1 MAQIALRVDLVTYAL
16 LEHLGFG
23 EAAVGLAL
31 PDLHAIAGDA
41 KRAAGGRLQRH
52 TTQVIGKRTQQLL
65 GQPRGAQ
72 QPLALGAIGDD
83 DLGFA
88 QRHNL
93 RGSWHNGLGGS
104 GGYNTGLYCPASRFM
119 MRRLLSCLFLCL
131 LPLLADAVETP
142 RPKIG
147 LVLSGGA
154 ARGLAHIGVLKALE
168 EQGIQIDAIAGT
180 SMGAVIG
187 GLYASG
193 YKIDELEKLA
203 LNIDWQQ
210 ALSDAPPREDVP
222 FRRKQDDRDFLVK
235 QKLSFR
241 DDGSLGL
248 PLGVIQGQNLALLL
262 ESMFAHSSN
271 TRNFDKLPIPFRAV
285 ATDITTGE
293 KVVFNKGHLPQ
304 VIRASMSIPAV
315 FAPVEIDG
323 RLLVDGGMT
332 DNIPLDVA
340 REMGVDIAI
349 VVDIGTP
356 LRSRKQLA
364 TVVDVLNQSITLMTR
379 RNSEEQLKALH
390 PKDVLIQPPLAAY
403 GVTDFGRAKDMI
415 DAGYR
420 ATRALDVRLAH
431 LRPAEPVDPQLI
443 AARTPGERTPV
454 ITAIK
459 VENDSKVSD
468 DVIRYY
474 IRQNLG
480 EPLNLGRLQTDM
492 GTLYGLDYFEQ
503 VQYRVVKKG
512 QDNTLVISAR
522 GKRSG
527 TDYLRLGLNLSDDM
541 RGDSA
546 FNLGASYRMNGINRL
561 GAEWL
566 TRVQIGD
573 RQELYSEFY
582 QPLDVG
588 SRYFVAP
595 YISAQAQNV
604 ELTLDNDPISEY
616 RLERY
621 GFGLNVGRQIGN
633 SGEIRFGVGE
643 AWGKADVRIG
653 DRDLPSVSFSE
664 GFYELKYSF
673 DSLDNVYFPHTGEDI
688 GLAFREFEPGL
699 GSDQR
704 YRQWEFKLDKAMS
717 RGPDTLILGGRYGRT
732 LDKSDVVVSSFLL
745 GGARQLSGF
754 REDAISGQNIALMRA
769 VYYRRLTPRSY
780 LPLDFPLYLGAS
792 VERGRAWNNDNQFD
806 SGYINAASVFLGF
819 DTPLGPLN
827 FSYGFNDDNQQAVY
841 LNLGQTF

>member
-1 MAQIALRVDLVTYAL
+1 
-16 LEHLGFG
+16 
-23 EAAVGLAL
+23 
-31 PDLHAIAGDA
+31 
-41 KRAAGGRLQRH
+41 
-52 TTQVIGKRTQQLL
+52 
-65 GQPRGAQ
+65 
-72 QPLALGAIGDD
+72 
-83 DLGFA
+83 
-88 QRHNL
+88 
-93 RGSWHNGLGGS
+93 
-104 GGYNTGLYCPASRFM
+104 
-119 MRRLLSCLFLCL
+119 MRRLLFCLLLGF
-131 LPLLADAVETP
+131 LPLLVHASEAP
-142 RPKIG
+142 RPKVG

-168 EQGIQIDAIAGT
+168 EQGIKIDAIAGT
-180 SMGAVIG
+180 SMGAVVG

-203 LNIDWQQ
+203 LNIDWQA

-248 PLGVIQGQNLALLL
+248 PLGVIQGQNLSLLL
-262 ESMFAHSSN
+262 ESLLAHTSD
-271 TRNFDKLPIPFRAV
+271 TRDFDKLPIPFRAV
-285 ATDITTGE
+285 ATDISNGE
-293 KVVFNKGHLPQ
+293 KVVFRKGHLPQ

-315 FAPVEIDG
+315 FAPVELDG

-340 REMGVDIAI
+340 REMGVDVAI

-356 LRSRKQLA
+356 LRNRKQLT

-379 RNSEEQLKALH
+379 SNSEEQLAAL
-390 PKDVLIQPPLAAY
+390 KSSDVLIQPALAAF
-403 GVTDFGRAKDMI
+403 GVTDFGKAQDMI

-420 ATRALDVRLAH
+420 ATRILDARLAV
-431 LRPAEPVDPQLI
+431 LKPKESQDAELN
-443 AARTPGERTPV
+443 AARSPGQRTPI
-454 ITAIK
+454 ITGIR
-459 VENDSKVSD
+459 VENDSKVDD

-474 IRQNLG
+474 IRQHIG
-480 EPLNLGRLQTDM
+480 EPLDLARLHSDM

-503 VQYRVVKKG
+503 VQYRVVHKG
-512 QDNTLVISAR
+512 QDHTLVISAR

-527 TDYLRLGLNLSDDM
+527 TDYLRVGLNLSDDM

-546 FNLGASYRMNGINRL
+546 FNLGASYRINGINRL

-566 TRVQIGD
+566 TRAQIGD
-573 RQELYSEFY
+573 KQELYTEFY

-595 YISAQAQNV
+595 YAAFEAQNV
-604 ELTLDNDPISEY
+604 DAVLDNDPIAQY
-616 RLERY
+616 RVERY
-621 GFGLNVGRQIGN
+621 GFGLNFGRQIGN
-633 SGEIRFGVGE
+633 NGEVRFGVGE

-653 DRDLPSVSFSE
+653 DQDLPSENFNE
-664 GFYELKYSF
+664 GFYTLKYSY
-673 DSLDNVYFPHTGEDI
+673 DSLDNVYFPHEGKDVSLT
-688 GLAFREFEPGL
+688 LMQFEPGL
-699 GSDQR
+699 GSDTR

-732 LDKSDVVVSSFLL
+732 LDDANVVTSSFLL

-754 REDAISGQNIALMRA
+754 REDAISGQNVSLMRA

-780 LPLDFPLYLGAS
+780 LPLDFPLYAGAS
-792 VERGRAWNNDNQFD
+792 LERGRAWNNDNEFD
-806 SGYINAASVFLGF
+806 SGYINAASVFIGF

-827 FSYGFNDDNQQAVY
+827 FSYGLNDANEQAVY

>member
-1 MAQIALRVDLVTYAL
+1 
-16 LEHLGFG
+16 
-23 EAAVGLAL
+23 
-31 PDLHAIAGDA
+31 
-41 KRAAGGRLQRH
+41 
-52 TTQVIGKRTQQLL
+52 
-65 GQPRGAQ
+65 
-72 QPLALGAIGDD
+72 
-83 DLGFA
+83 
-88 QRHNL
+88 
-93 RGSWHNGLGGS
+93 
-104 GGYNTGLYCPASRFM
+104 
-119 MRRLLSCLFLCL
+119 MRRLLSCLILCL
-131 LPLLADAVETP
+131 LPVFLHAAEAP

-168 EQGIQIDAIAGT
+168 EQGVKIDAIAGT

-203 LNIDWQQ
+203 LGIDWQQ
-210 ALSDAPPREDVP
+210 ALSDAPPRADVP

-262 ESMFAHSSN
+262 ESMLAHASD
-271 TRNFDKLPIPFRAV
+271 TRDFDKLPIPFRAV
-285 ATDITTGE
+285 ATDIASGE
-293 KVVFNKGHLPQ
+293 KVVFRKGHLPR

-315 FAPVEIDG
+315 FAPVELDG

-340 REMGVDIAI
+340 RDMGVDIAI

-356 LRSRKQLA
+356 LRSRQQLA

-379 RNSEEQLKALH
+379 RNSEEQLATLH
-390 PKDVLIQPPLAAY
+390 KNDVLIQPPLANF
-403 GVTDFGRAKDMI
+403 GVTDFGRAQEMI

-420 ATRALDVRLAH
+420 ATRILDARLAS
-431 LRPAEPVDPQLI
+431 LRPAEPMNAELS
-443 AARTPGERTPV
+443 AARAGQRTPI
-454 ITAIK
+454 ITAIR

-474 IRQNLG
+474 IRQPIG

-503 VQYRVVKKG
+503 VQYRVVHKG
-512 QDNTLVISAR
+512 NEHTLVINAR

-546 FNLGASYRMNGINRL
+546 FNLGASYRVNGINSL

-573 RQELYSEFY
+573 QQELYSEFY

-588 SRYFVAP
+588 SRYFIAP
-595 YISAQAQNV
+595 YIGIESQNIEAV
-604 ELTLDNDPISEY
+604 LDNDPIAEY
-616 RLERY
+616 RLQRY
-621 GFGLNVGRQIGN
+621 GLGLNIGRQIGN

-643 AWGKADVRIG
+643 AWGKADVRVG
-653 DRDLPSVSFSE
+653 DQDLPSESFNE
-664 GFYELKYSF
+664 GYYELRYSF
-673 DSLDNVYFPHTGEDI
+673 DSLDNVYFPHAGEDI
-688 GLAFREFEPGL
+688 GLSLRQFEPSL
-699 GSDQR
+699 GSDKR
-704 YRQWEFKLDKAMS
+704 YRQWEFKLDKALS
-717 RGPDTLILGGRYGRT
+717 SGPNTFILGGRYGRT
-732 LDKSDVVVSSFLL
+732 LDEAEVVTSSFVL

-754 REDAISGQNIALMRA
+754 REDALSGQNISLMRG
-769 VYYRRLTPRSY
+769 VYYRRLTPRAY
-780 LPLDFPLYLGAS
+780 LPLDFPLYLGGS
-792 VERGRAWNNDNQFD
+792 LERGRAWNNDNEFD
-806 SGYINAASVFLGF
+806 SGYINAASIFLGF

-827 FSYGFNDDNQQAVY
+827 FSYGINDDNQKAVY

>member
-1 MAQIALRVDLVTYAL
+1 M
-16 LEHLGFG
+16 
-23 EAAVGLAL
+23 
-31 PDLHAIAGDA
+31 
-41 KRAAGGRLQRH
+41 RH
-52 TTQVIGKRTQQLL
+52 
-65 GQPRGAQ
+65 
-72 QPLALGAIGDD
+72 
-83 DLGFA
+83 
-88 QRHNL
+88 
-93 RGSWHNGLGGS
+93 
-104 GGYNTGLYCPASRFM
+104 
-119 MRRLLSCLFLCL
+119 LLSCLLLCL
-131 LPLLADAVETP
+131 LPLIVQATETP
-142 RPKIG
+142 RPKVG

-180 SMGAVIG
+180 SMGAVVG

-262 ESMFAHSSN
+262 ESLLAHTSD
-271 TRNFDKLPIPFRAV
+271 TRDFDKLPIPFRAV
-285 ATDITTGE
+285 ATDIASGE
-293 KVVFNKGHLPQ
+293 KVVFRKGHLPQ

-315 FAPVEIDG
+315 FAPVEMDG

-356 LRSRKQLA
+356 LRNRKQLV

-379 RNSEEQLKALH
+379 RNSEEQLAALH
-390 PKDVLIQPPLAAY
+390 QDDILIQPSLASF
-403 GVTDFGRAKDMI
+403 GVTDFGRAQEMI

-420 ATRALDVRLAH
+420 ATRILDARLTK
-431 LRPAEPVDPQLI
+431 LKPAQPLDEELN
-443 AARTPGERTPV
+443 AARAPSQRTPI

-459 VENDSKVSD
+459 VENDSKVGD

-474 IRQNLG
+474 IRQHIG
-480 EPLNLGRLQTDM
+480 EPLDLGRLQTDM

-503 VQYRVVKKG
+503 VQYRVAHKG
-512 QDNTLVISAR
+512 EDHTLIISAR

-527 TDYLRLGLNLSDDM
+527 TDYLRVGLNLSDDM

-546 FNLGASYRMNGINRL
+546 FNLGASYRVNGINRL

-588 SRYFVAP
+588 SRYFIAP
-595 YISAQAQNV
+595 YAAFDAQNV
-604 ELTLDNDPISEY
+604 EAILENDPIAQY
-616 RLERY
+616 RVERY

-633 SGEIRFGVGE
+633 SGEVRFGVGE

-653 DRDLPSVSFSE
+653 DQDLPSESFNE

-673 DSLDNVYFPHTGEDI
+673 DSLDNVYFPHEGEDI
-688 GLAFREFEPGL
+688 GLAFRQYEPGL
-699 GSDQR
+699 GSDKR
-704 YRQWEFKLDKAMS
+704 YRQWEFKLDKALS
-717 RGPDTLILGGRYGRT
+717 SGPDTFILGGRYGRT
-732 LDKSDVVVSSFLL
+732 LNDANVVTSSFLL

-754 REDAISGQNIALMRA
+754 REDAISGQNISLMRG

-780 LPLDFPLYLGAS
+780 LPLDFPLYVGGSL
-792 VERGRAWNNDNQFD
+792 ERGRAWNNDNEFD
-806 SGYINAASVFLGF
+806 SGYINAASVFIGF

-827 FSYGFNDDNQQAVY
+827 FSYGFNDADEQAVY

>member
-1 MAQIALRVDLVTYAL
+1 
-16 LEHLGFG
+16 
-23 EAAVGLAL
+23 
-31 PDLHAIAGDA
+31 
-41 KRAAGGRLQRH
+41 
-52 TTQVIGKRTQQLL
+52 
-65 GQPRGAQ
+65 
-72 QPLALGAIGDD
+72 
-83 DLGFA
+83 
-88 QRHNL
+88 
-93 RGSWHNGLGGS
+93 
-104 GGYNTGLYCPASRFM
+104 
-119 MRRLLSCLFLCL
+119 MRRLLFCL
-131 LPLLADAVETP
+131 LLGFLPLFAHAGVDASDAT
-142 RPKIG
+142 RPKVG

-168 EQGIQIDAIAGT
+168 EQGIKIDAIAGT
-180 SMGAVIG
+180 SMGAVVG

-203 LNIDWQQ
+203 LNIDWQA

-248 PLGVIQGQNLALLL
+248 PLGVIQGQNLSLLL
-262 ESMFAHSSN
+262 ESLLAHTSD
-271 TRNFDKLPIPFRAV
+271 TRDFDKLPIPFRAV
-285 ATDITTGE
+285 ATDISNGE
-293 KVVFNKGHLPQ
+293 KVVFRKGHLPQ

-315 FAPVEIDG
+315 FAPVELDG

-340 REMGVDIAI
+340 REMGVDVAI

-356 LRSRKQLA
+356 LRNRKQLT

-379 RNSEEQLKALH
+379 SNSEEQLAAL
-390 PKDVLIQPPLAAY
+390 KSSDVLIQPALAAF
-403 GVTDFGRAKDMI
+403 GVTDFGKAQEMI

-420 ATRALDVRLAH
+420 ATRILDTRLAV
-431 LRPAEPVDPQLI
+431 LKPKESQDAELN
-443 AARTPGERTPV
+443 AARSPGQRTPI
-454 ITAIK
+454 ITGIR
-459 VENDSKVSD
+459 VENDSKVDD

-474 IRQNLG
+474 IRQHIG
-480 EPLNLGRLQTDM
+480 EPLDLARLHSDM

-503 VQYRVVKKG
+503 VQYRVVHKG
-512 QDNTLVISAR
+512 QDHTLVISAR

-527 TDYLRLGLNLSDDM
+527 TDYLRVGLNLSDDM

-546 FNLGASYRMNGINRL
+546 FNLGASYRINGINRL

-566 TRVQIGD
+566 TRAQIGD
-573 RQELYSEFY
+573 KQELYTEFY

-595 YISAQAQNV
+595 YASFEAQNV
-604 ELTLDNDPISEY
+604 EAVLDNDPIAQY
-616 RLERY
+616 RVERY
-621 GFGLNVGRQIGN
+621 GFGLNFGRQIGN
-633 SGEIRFGVGE
+633 NGEVRFGVGE

-653 DRDLPSVSFSE
+653 DQDLPSENFNE
-664 GFYELKYSF
+664 GFYALKYSY
-673 DSLDNVYFPHTGEDI
+673 DSLDNVYFPHEGKDVSLT
-688 GLAFREFEPGL
+688 LMQFEPGL
-699 GSDQR
+699 GSDTR

-732 LDKSDVVVSSFLL
+732 LDDANVVTSSFLL

-754 REDAISGQNIALMRA
+754 REDAISGQNVSLMRA

-780 LPLDFPLYLGAS
+780 LPLDFPLYAGAS
-792 VERGRAWNNDNQFD
+792 LERGRAWNNDNEFD
-806 SGYINAASVFLGF
+806 SGYINAASVFIGF

-827 FSYGFNDDNQQAVY
+827 FSYGLNDANEQAGY

>member
-1 MAQIALRVDLVTYAL
+1 M
-16 LEHLGFG
+16 F
-23 EAAVGLAL
+23 
-31 PDLHAIAGDA
+31 LHAAEA
-41 KRAAGGRLQRH
+41 
-52 TTQVIGKRTQQLL
+52 
-65 GQPRGAQ
+65 
-72 QPLALGAIGDD
+72 
-83 DLGFA
+83 
-88 QRHNL
+88 
-93 RGSWHNGLGGS
+93 
-104 GGYNTGLYCPASRFM
+104 
-119 MRRLLSCLFLCL
+119 
-131 LPLLADAVETP
+131 P

-168 EQGIQIDAIAGT
+168 EQGVKIDAIAGT

-203 LNIDWQQ
+203 LGIDWQQ

-248 PLGVIQGQNLALLL
+248 PLGVIQGQNLTLLL
-262 ESMFAHSSN
+262 ESMLAHASD
-271 TRNFDKLPIPFRAV
+271 TRDFDKLPIPFRAV
-285 ATDITTGE
+285 ATDIASGE
-293 KVVFNKGHLPQ
+293 KVVFRKGHLPR

-315 FAPVEIDG
+315 FAPVEMDG

-340 REMGVDIAI
+340 RDMGVDIAI

-379 RNSEEQLKALH
+379 RNSEEQLASLH
-390 PKDVLIQPPLAAY
+390 KNDVLIQPPLASF
-403 GVTDFGRAKDMI
+403 GVTDFGRAQEMI

-420 ATRALDVRLAH
+420 ATRLLDARLAQ
-431 LRPAEPVDPQLI
+431 LRPAEPLDAELS
-443 AARTPGERTPV
+443 AARAPGQRTPV
-454 ITAIK
+454 ITAIR

-474 IRQNLG
+474 IRQHIG
-480 EPLNLGRLQTDM
+480 EPLDLGRLQTDM

-503 VQYRVVKKG
+503 VQYRVVHKG
-512 QDNTLVISAR
+512 DEHTLVINAR

-546 FNLGASYRMNGINRL
+546 FNLGASYRVNGINSL

-573 RQELYSEFY
+573 QQELYSEFY

-588 SRYFVAP
+588 SRYFIAP
-595 YISAQAQNV
+595 YIGLESQNIEAV
-604 ELTLDNDPISEY
+604 LDNDPIAEY

-621 GFGLNVGRQIGN
+621 GFGLNIGRQIGN

-643 AWGKADVRIG
+643 AWGKADVRVG
-653 DRDLPSVSFSE
+653 DQNLPRENFNE
-664 GFYELKYSF
+664 GYYELRYSF
-673 DSLDNVYFPHTGEDI
+673 DSLDNVYFPHEGEDI
-688 GLAFREFEPGL
+688 GLSLRQFEPSL
-699 GSDQR
+699 GSDKR
-704 YRQWEFKLDKAMS
+704 YRQWEFKLDKALS
-717 RGPDTLILGGRYGRT
+717 SGPDTFILGGRYGRT
-732 LDKSDVVVSSFLL
+732 LDDAEVVTSSFVL

-754 REDAISGQNIALMRA
+754 RQDALSGQNISLMRA

-780 LPLDFPLYLGAS
+780 LPLDFPLYIGGSL
-792 VERGRAWNNDNQFD
+792 ERGRAWNNDNEFD
-806 SGYINAASVFLGF
+806 SGYINAASIFLGF

-827 FSYGFNDDNQQAVY
+827 FSYGFNDDNQKAVY

>member
-1 MAQIALRVDLVTYAL
+1 
-16 LEHLGFG
+16 
-23 EAAVGLAL
+23 
-31 PDLHAIAGDA
+31 
-41 KRAAGGRLQRH
+41 
-52 TTQVIGKRTQQLL
+52 
-65 GQPRGAQ
+65 
-72 QPLALGAIGDD
+72 
-83 DLGFA
+83 
-88 QRHNL
+88 
-93 RGSWHNGLGGS
+93 
-104 GGYNTGLYCPASRFM
+104 
-119 MRRLLSCLFLCL
+119 MRRLLFCL
-131 LPLLADAVETP
+131 LLGFLPFFVDASEAP

-168 EQGIQIDAIAGT
+168 EQGIKIDAIAGT
-180 SMGAVIG
+180 SMGAVVG

-193 YKIDELEKLA
+193 YKVDELEKLA
-203 LNIDWQQ
+203 LSIDWQA

-262 ESMFAHSSN
+262 ESLLAHTSD
-271 TRNFDKLPIPFRAV
+271 TRDFDKLPIPFRAV
-285 ATDITTGE
+285 ATDIANGE
-293 KVVFNKGHLPQ
+293 KVVFRKGHLPQ

-315 FAPVEIDG
+315 FAPVELDG

-340 REMGVDIAI
+340 RQMGVDVAI

-356 LRSRKQLA
+356 LRNRKQLA

-379 RNSEEQLKALH
+379 SNSEEQLAAL
-390 PKDVLIQPPLAAY
+390 KSTDVLIQPALAAY
-403 GVTDFGRAKDMI
+403 GVTDFGKTQEMI

-420 ATRALDVRLAH
+420 ATRILDARLVV
-431 LRPAEPVDPQLI
+431 LKPTQSQDAELN
-443 AARTPGERTPV
+443 AARSPGQRTPI
-454 ITAIK
+454 ITAIR
-459 VENDSKVSD
+459 VENDSKVDD

-474 IRQNLG
+474 IRQHIG
-480 EPLNLGRLQTDM
+480 EPLDLGRLHSDM

-503 VQYRVVKKG
+503 VQYRVVHKG
-512 QDNTLVISAR
+512 ADHTLVISAR

-527 TDYLRLGLNLSDDM
+527 TDYLRVGLNLSDDM

-546 FNLGASYRMNGINRL
+546 FNLGASYRVNGINRL

-566 TRVQIGD
+566 TRAQIGD
-573 RQELYSEFY
+573 KQELYSEFY

-595 YISAQAQNV
+595 YASFEAQNV
-604 ELTLDNDPISEY
+604 DSVLDNDPIAQY
-616 RLERY
+616 RVERY
-621 GFGLNVGRQIGN
+621 GFGLNLGRQIGN
-633 SGEIRFGVGE
+633 NGEVRFGVGE

-653 DRDLPSVSFSE
+653 DQNLPSENFNE
-664 GFYELKYSF
+664 GFYALKYSY
-673 DSLDNVYFPHTGEDI
+673 DSLDNVYFPHEGKDI
-688 GLAFREFEPGL
+688 SLTLVQYEPGL
-699 GSDQR
+699 GSDTR
-704 YRQWEFKLDKAMS
+704 YRQWDFKIDKAMS
-717 RGPDTLILGGRYGRT
+717 HGPDTLILGGRYGRT
-732 LDKSDVVVSSFLL
+732 LNDANVVTSSFLL

-754 REDAISGQNIALMRA
+754 REDAISGQNISLMRA
-769 VYYRRLTPRSY
+769 VFYRRLTPRAY
-780 LPLDFPLYLGAS
+780 LPLDFPLYAGAS
-792 VERGRAWNNDNQFD
+792 LERGRAWNNDNEFD
-806 SGYINAASVFLGF
+806 SGYINAASVFIGF

-827 FSYGFNDDNQQAVY
+827 FSYGLNDADEQAVY

>member
-1 MAQIALRVDLVTYAL
+1 
-16 LEHLGFG
+16 
-23 EAAVGLAL
+23 
-31 PDLHAIAGDA
+31 
-41 KRAAGGRLQRH
+41 
-52 TTQVIGKRTQQLL
+52 
-65 GQPRGAQ
+65 
-72 QPLALGAIGDD
+72 
-83 DLGFA
+83 
-88 QRHNL
+88 
-93 RGSWHNGLGGS
+93 
-104 GGYNTGLYCPASRFM
+104 
-119 MRRLLSCLFLCL
+119 MRRLLFCLLLGF
-131 LPLLADAVETP
+131 LPLLVLASEAP
-142 RPKIG
+142 RPKVG

-168 EQGIQIDAIAGT
+168 EQGIRIDAIAGT
-180 SMGAVIG
+180 SMGAVVG

-193 YKIDELEKLA
+193 YKVDELEKLA
-203 LNIDWQQ
+203 LSIDWQA

-262 ESMFAHSSN
+262 ESLLAHTSD
-271 TRNFDKLPIPFRAV
+271 TRDFDKLPIPFRAV
-285 ATDITTGE
+285 TTDIANGE
-293 KVVFNKGHLPQ
+293 KVVFRKGHLPQ

-315 FAPVEIDG
+315 FAPVELDG

-356 LRSRKQLA
+356 LRNRKQLT

-379 RNSEEQLKALH
+379 RNSEEQLATLH
-390 PKDVLIQPPLAAY
+390 ANDVLIQPALAAF
-403 GVTDFGRAKDMI
+403 GVTDFGKAQEMI

-420 ATRALDVRLAH
+420 ATRILDARLAQ
-431 LRPAEPVDPQLI
+431 LKPTETQDAELN
-443 AARTPGERTPV
+443 AARQPGQRTPI
-454 ITAIK
+454 ITAIR
-459 VENDSKVSD
+459 VENDSKVDD

-474 IRQNLG
+474 IRQPIG
-480 EPLNLGRLQTDM
+480 APLDLGRLHSDM
-492 GTLYGLDYFEQ
+492 GTLYGLDYFDQ
-503 VQYRVVKKG
+503 VRYRVVHKG
-512 QDNTLVISAR
+512 QDHTLVISAS

-527 TDYLRLGLNLSDDM
+527 TDYLRVGLNLSDDM

-546 FNLGASYRMNGINRL
+546 FNLGASYRVNGINRL

-566 TRVQIGD
+566 TRAQIGD
-573 RQELYSEFY
+573 KQELYSEFY

-595 YISAQAQNV
+595 YGSFEAQNV
-604 ELTLDNDPISEY
+604 DSVLDNDPIAQY
-616 RLERY
+616 RVERY
-621 GFGLNVGRQIGN
+621 GFGLNLGRQIGN
-633 SGEIRFGVGE
+633 NGEVRLGVGQ

-653 DRDLPSVSFSE
+653 DQDLPSESFNE
-664 GFYELKYSF
+664 GFYTVKYSY
-673 DSLDNVYFPHTGEDI
+673 DSLDNVYFPHAGKDVSLT
-688 GLAFREFEPGL
+688 FTQFEPGL
-699 GSDQR
+699 SSDTR
-704 YRQWEFKLDKAMS
+704 YRQWELNFDKAMS
-717 RGPDTLILGGRYGRT
+717 HGPDTLILGGRYGRT
-732 LDKSDVVVSSFLL
+732 LDDANVVTSSFLL

-754 REDAISGQNIALMRA
+754 REDALSGQNVSLMRA

-780 LPLDFPLYLGAS
+780 LPLDFPLYAGTSL
-792 VERGRAWNNDNQFD
+792 ERGRAWNNDNEFD
-806 SGYINAASVFLGF
+806 SGYINAASVFIGF

-827 FSYGFNDDNQQAVY
+827 FTYGLNDADEQAVY

>member
-1 MAQIALRVDLVTYAL
+1 
-16 LEHLGFG
+16 
-23 EAAVGLAL
+23 
-31 PDLHAIAGDA
+31 
-41 KRAAGGRLQRH
+41 
-52 TTQVIGKRTQQLL
+52 
-65 GQPRGAQ
+65 
-72 QPLALGAIGDD
+72 
-83 DLGFA
+83 
-88 QRHNL
+88 
-93 RGSWHNGLGGS
+93 
-104 GGYNTGLYCPASRFM
+104 
-119 MRRLLSCLFLCL
+119 MRRLLSCLLLCL
-131 LPLLADAVETP
+131 LPVFLHAAEAP

-168 EQGIQIDAIAGT
+168 EQGVKIDAIAGT

-203 LNIDWQQ
+203 LGIDWQQ
-210 ALSDAPPREDVP
+210 ALSDAPPREDIP

-262 ESMFAHSSN
+262 ESMLAHASD
-271 TRNFDKLPIPFRAV
+271 TRDFDKLPIPFRAV
-285 ATDITTGE
+285 ATDIASGE
-293 KVVFNKGHLPQ
+293 KVVFRKGHLPR

-315 FAPVEIDG
+315 FAPVEMDG

-340 REMGVDIAI
+340 RDMGVDIAI

-356 LRSRKQLA
+356 LRSRQQLA

-379 RNSEEQLKALH
+379 RNSEEQLATLH
-390 PKDVLIQPPLAAY
+390 KNDVLIQPPLASF
-403 GVTDFGRAKDMI
+403 GVTDFGRAQEMI

-420 ATRALDVRLAH
+420 ATRILDARLAP
-431 LRPAEPVDPQLI
+431 LRRAEPMDAELS
-443 AARTPGERTPV
+443 AARTPSQRTPI
-454 ITAIK
+454 ITAIR

-474 IRQNLG
+474 IRQHIG
-480 EPLNLGRLQTDM
+480 EPLDLGRLQTDM

-503 VQYRVVKKG
+503 VQYRVVHKG
-512 QDNTLVISAR
+512 NDHTLVIHAR

-546 FNLGASYRMNGINRL
+546 FNLGASYRVNGINSL

-573 RQELYSEFY
+573 QQELYSEFY

-588 SRYFVAP
+588 SRYFIAP
-595 YISAQAQNV
+595 YIGLESQNIEAV
-604 ELTLDNDPISEY
+604 LDNDPIAEY

-621 GFGLNVGRQIGN
+621 GFGLNIGRQIGN

-643 AWGKADVRIG
+643 AWGKADVRVG
-653 DRDLPSVSFSE
+653 DQNLPSESFNE
-664 GFYELKYSF
+664 GYYELRYSF
-673 DSLDNVYFPHTGEDI
+673 DSLDNVYFPHAGEDI
-688 GLAFREFEPGL
+688 GLSLRQFEPSL
-699 GSDQR
+699 GSDKR
-704 YRQWEFKLDKAMS
+704 YRQWEFKLDKALS
-717 RGPDTLILGGRYGRT
+717 SGPNTFILGGRYGRT
-732 LDKSDVVVSSFLL
+732 LDEAEVVTSSFVL

-754 REDAISGQNIALMRA
+754 RQDALSGQNVSLMRG

-780 LPLDFPLYLGAS
+780 LPLDFPLYIGGSL
-792 VERGRAWNNDNQFD
+792 ERGRAWNNDNEFD
-806 SGYINAASVFLGF
+806 SGYINAASIFLGF

-827 FSYGFNDDNQQAVY
+827 FSYGINDDNQKAVY

>member
-1 MAQIALRVDLVTYAL
+1 M
-16 LEHLGFG
+16 H
-23 EAAVGLAL
+23 
-31 PDLHAIAGDA
+31 
-41 KRAAGGRLQRH
+41 
-52 TTQVIGKRTQQLL
+52 
-65 GQPRGAQ
+65 
-72 QPLALGAIGDD
+72 
-83 DLGFA
+83 
-88 QRHNL
+88 
-93 RGSWHNGLGGS
+93 
-104 GGYNTGLYCPASRFM
+104 
-119 MRRLLSCLFLCL
+119 RLLSCLLLCL
-131 LPLLADAVETP
+131 LPVFLHAAEAP

-168 EQGIQIDAIAGT
+168 EQGVKIDAIAGT

-203 LNIDWQQ
+203 LGIDWQQ
-210 ALSDAPPREDVP
+210 ALSDAPPRADVP

-262 ESMFAHSSN
+262 ESMLAHASD
-271 TRNFDKLPIPFRAV
+271 TRDFDKLPIPFRAV
-285 ATDITTGE
+285 ATDIASGE
-293 KVVFNKGHLPQ
+293 KVVFRKGHLPR

-315 FAPVEIDG
+315 FAPVELDG

-340 REMGVDIAI
+340 RDMGVDIAI

-356 LRSRKQLA
+356 LRSRQQLA

-379 RNSEEQLKALH
+379 RNSEEQLATLH
-390 PKDVLIQPPLAAY
+390 KNDVLIQPPLASF
-403 GVTDFGRAKDMI
+403 GVTDFGRAREMI

-420 ATRALDVRLAH
+420 ATRILDARLAS
-431 LRPAEPVDPQLI
+431 LRPAEPMNAELS
-443 AARTPGERTPV
+443 AARAPGQRTPI
-454 ITAIK
+454 ITAIR

-474 IRQNLG
+474 IRQPIG

-503 VQYRVVKKG
+503 VQYRVVHKG
-512 QDNTLVISAR
+512 NEHTLVINAR

-541 RGDSA
+541 QGDSA
-546 FNLGASYRMNGINRL
+546 FNLGASYRVNGINSL

-573 RQELYSEFY
+573 QQELYSEFY

-588 SRYFVAP
+588 SRYFIAP
-595 YISAQAQNV
+595 YIGIESQNIEAV
-604 ELTLDNDPISEY
+604 LDNDPIAEY
-616 RLERY
+616 RLQRY
-621 GFGLNVGRQIGN
+621 GFGLNIGRQIGN

-643 AWGKADVRIG
+643 AWGKAKVRVG
-653 DRDLPSVSFSE
+653 DQDLPSESFNE
-664 GFYELKYSF
+664 GYYELRYSF
-673 DSLDNVYFPHTGEDI
+673 DSLDNVYFPHEGEDI
-688 GLAFREFEPGL
+688 GLSLRQFEPSL
-699 GSDQR
+699 GSDKR
-704 YRQWEFKLDKAMS
+704 YRQWEFKLDKALS
-717 RGPDTLILGGRYGRT
+717 SGPNTFILGGRYGRT
-732 LDKSDVVVSSFLL
+732 LDEAEVVTSSFVL

-754 REDAISGQNIALMRA
+754 REDALSGQNISLMRG
-769 VYYRRLTPRSY
+769 VYYRRLTPRAY
-780 LPLDFPLYLGAS
+780 LPLDFPLYIGGSL
-792 VERGRAWNNDNQFD
+792 ERGRAWNNDNEFD

-827 FSYGFNDDNQQAVY
+827 FSYGINDDNQKAVY

>member
-1 MAQIALRVDLVTYAL
+1 
-16 LEHLGFG
+16 
-23 EAAVGLAL
+23 
-31 PDLHAIAGDA
+31 
-41 KRAAGGRLQRH
+41 
-52 TTQVIGKRTQQLL
+52 
-65 GQPRGAQ
+65 
-72 QPLALGAIGDD
+72 
-83 DLGFA
+83 
-88 QRHNL
+88 
-93 RGSWHNGLGGS
+93 
-104 GGYNTGLYCPASRFM
+104 
-119 MRRLLSCLFLCL
+119 MRRLLFCL
-131 LPLLADAVETP
+131 LLGFLPLFVNATEAP
-142 RPKIG
+142 RPKVG

-168 EQGIQIDAIAGT
+168 EQGIKIDAIAGT
-180 SMGAVIG
+180 SMGAVVG

-262 ESMFAHSSN
+262 ESLLAHTSD
-271 TRNFDKLPIPFRAV
+271 TRDFDKLPIPFRAV
-285 ATDITTGE
+285 ATDIASGE
-293 KVVFNKGHLPQ
+293 KVVFRKGHLPQ

-315 FAPVEIDG
+315 FAPVELDG

-340 REMGVDIAI
+340 REMGVDVAI

-356 LRSRKQLA
+356 LRNRKQLT

-379 RNSEEQLKALH
+379 RNSEEQLAALK
-390 PKDVLIQPPLAAY
+390 PTDVLIQPALAAF
-403 GVTDFGRAKDMI
+403 GVTDFGKAQEMI

-420 ATRALDVRLAH
+420 ATRILDARLAQLKPH
-431 LRPAEPVDPQLI
+431 ESQDAELN
-443 AARTPGERTPV
+443 AARAPGQRTPI
-454 ITAIK
+454 ITAIR
-459 VENDSKVSD
+459 VENDSKVGD
-468 DVIRYY
+468 EVIRYY
-474 IRQNLG
+474 IRQPIG
-480 EPLNLGRLQTDM
+480 EPLDLGRLHSDM

-503 VQYRVVKKG
+503 VQYRVVHKG
-512 QDNTLVISAR
+512 QDHTLVISAR

-527 TDYLRLGLNLSDDM
+527 TDYLRVGLNLSDDM

-546 FNLGASYRMNGINRL
+546 FNLGASYRINGINRL

-566 TRVQIGD
+566 TRAQIGD
-573 RQELYSEFY
+573 KQELYTEFY

-595 YISAQAQNV
+595 YAAFEAQNV
-604 ELTLDNDPISEY
+604 DSVLDNDPIAQY
-616 RLERY
+616 RVERY
-621 GFGLNVGRQIGN
+621 GFGLNFGRQIGN
-633 SGEIRFGVGE
+633 NGEIRFGVGE

-653 DRDLPSVSFSE
+653 DQDLPSENFTE
-664 GFYELKYSF
+664 GFYSLKYSF
-673 DSLDNVYFPHTGEDI
+673 DSLDNVYFPHEGKDVSLT
-688 GLAFREFEPGL
+688 LMQFEPGL
-699 GSDQR
+699 GSDTR

-717 RGPDTLILGGRYGRT
+717 HGPDTLILGGRYGRT
-732 LDKSDVVVSSFLL
+732 LDDANVVTSSFLL

-754 REDAISGQNIALMRA
+754 REDSISGQNVSLMRA
-769 VYYRRLTPRSY
+769 VYYRRLTPRAY
-780 LPLDFPLYLGAS
+780 LPLDFPLYAGAS
-792 VERGRAWNNDNQFD
+792 LERGRAWNNDNEFD
-806 SGYINAASVFLGF
+806 SGYINAASVFIGF

-827 FSYGFNDDNQQAVY
+827 FTYGLNDANEQAVY

>member
-1 MAQIALRVDLVTYAL
+1 
-16 LEHLGFG
+16 
-23 EAAVGLAL
+23 
-31 PDLHAIAGDA
+31 
-41 KRAAGGRLQRH
+41 
-52 TTQVIGKRTQQLL
+52 
-65 GQPRGAQ
+65 
-72 QPLALGAIGDD
+72 
-83 DLGFA
+83 
-88 QRHNL
+88 
-93 RGSWHNGLGGS
+93 
-104 GGYNTGLYCPASRFM
+104 
-119 MRRLLSCLFLCL
+119 MRRLLFCL
-131 LPLLADAVETP
+131 LLGFLPLFVHASEAP

-168 EQGIQIDAIAGT
+168 EQGIKIDAIAGT
-180 SMGAVIG
+180 SMGAVVG

-193 YKIDELEKLA
+193 YKVDELEKLA
-203 LNIDWQQ
+203 LSIDWQA

-262 ESMFAHSSN
+262 ESLLAHTSD
-271 TRNFDKLPIPFRAV
+271 TRDFDKLPIPFRAV
-285 ATDITTGE
+285 ATDIANGE
-293 KVVFNKGHLPQ
+293 KVVFRKGHLPQ

-315 FAPVEIDG
+315 FAPVELDG

-340 REMGVDIAI
+340 RQMGVDVAI

-356 LRSRKQLA
+356 LRNRKQLA

-379 RNSEEQLKALH
+379 SNSEEQLAALKAT
-390 PKDVLIQPPLAAY
+390 DVLIQPALAAY
-403 GVTDFGRAKDMI
+403 GVTDFGKTQEMI

-420 ATRALDVRLAH
+420 ATRILDKRLAA
-431 LRPAEPVDPQLI
+431 LKPTQSQDAELN
-443 AARTPGERTPV
+443 AARSPGQRTPI
-454 ITAIK
+454 ITAIR
-459 VENDSKVSD
+459 VENDSKVDD

-474 IRQNLG
+474 IRQHIG
-480 EPLNLGRLQTDM
+480 EPLDLGRLHSDM

-503 VQYRVVKKG
+503 VQYRVVHKG
-512 QDNTLVISAR
+512 DDHTLVISAR

-527 TDYLRLGLNLSDDM
+527 TDYLRVGLNLSDDM

-546 FNLGASYRMNGINRL
+546 FNLGASYRVNGINRL

-566 TRVQIGD
+566 TRAQIGD
-573 RQELYSEFY
+573 KQELYSEFY

-595 YISAQAQNV
+595 YASFEAQNV
-604 ELTLDNDPISEY
+604 DSVLDNDPIAQY
-616 RLERY
+616 RVERY
-621 GFGLNVGRQIGN
+621 GFGLNLGRQIGN
-633 SGEIRFGVGE
+633 NGEVRFGVGE

-653 DRDLPSVSFSE
+653 DQDLPSENFNE
-664 GFYELKYSF
+664 GFYALKYSY
-673 DSLDNVYFPHTGEDI
+673 DSLDNVYFPHEGKDI
-688 GLAFREFEPGL
+688 SLTLVQYEPGL
-699 GSDQR
+699 GSDTR
-704 YRQWEFKLDKAMS
+704 YRQWDFKIDKAMS
-717 RGPDTLILGGRYGRT
+717 HGPDTLILGGRYGRT
-732 LDKSDVVVSSFLL
+732 LNDANVVTSSFLL

-754 REDAISGQNIALMRA
+754 REDAISGQNISLMRA
-769 VYYRRLTPRSY
+769 VFYRRLTPRAY
-780 LPLDFPLYLGAS
+780 LPLDFPLYAGAS
-792 VERGRAWNNDNQFD
+792 LERGRAWNNDNEFD
-806 SGYINAASVFLGF
+806 SGYINAASVFIGF

-827 FSYGFNDDNQQAVY
+827 FSYGLNDADEQAVY

>member
-1 MAQIALRVDLVTYAL
+1 
-16 LEHLGFG
+16 
-23 EAAVGLAL
+23 
-31 PDLHAIAGDA
+31 
-41 KRAAGGRLQRH
+41 
-52 TTQVIGKRTQQLL
+52 
-65 GQPRGAQ
+65 
-72 QPLALGAIGDD
+72 
-83 DLGFA
+83 
-88 QRHNL
+88 
-93 RGSWHNGLGGS
+93 
-104 GGYNTGLYCPASRFM
+104 
-119 MRRLLSCLFLCL
+119 MRRLLFCL
-131 LPLLADAVETP
+131 LLGFLPVFVHATEAP
-142 RPKIG
+142 RPKVG

-168 EQGIQIDAIAGT
+168 EQGIKIDAIAGT
-180 SMGAVIG
+180 SMGAVVG

-203 LNIDWQQ
+203 LNIDWQA

-262 ESMFAHSSN
+262 ESLLAHTSD
-271 TRNFDKLPIPFRAV
+271 TRDFDKLPIPFRAV
-285 ATDITTGE
+285 ATDIANGE
-293 KVVFNKGHLPQ
+293 KVVFRKGHLPQ

-315 FAPVEIDG
+315 FAPVELDG

-340 REMGVDIAI
+340 REMGVDVAI

-356 LRSRKQLA
+356 LRNRKQLT

-379 RNSEEQLKALH
+379 SNSEEQLAAL
-390 PKDVLIQPPLAAY
+390 KSSDVLIQPALAAY
-403 GVTDFGRAKDMI
+403 GVTDFGKAQDMI

-420 ATRALDVRLAH
+420 ATRILDARLAV
-431 LRPAEPVDPQLI
+431 LKPEESQDAELA
-443 AARTPGERTPV
+443 AARSPGQRTPI
-454 ITAIK
+454 ITAIR
-459 VENDSKVSD
+459 VENDSKVDD

-474 IRQNLG
+474 IRQHIG
-480 EPLNLGRLQTDM
+480 EPLDLGRLHSDM

-503 VQYRVVKKG
+503 VQYRVVHKG
-512 QDNTLVISAR
+512 QDHTLVISAR

-527 TDYLRLGLNLSDDM
+527 TDYLRVGLNLSDDM

-546 FNLGASYRMNGINRL
+546 FNLGASYRINGINRL

-566 TRVQIGD
+566 TRAQIGD
-573 RQELYSEFY
+573 KQELYTEFY

-595 YISAQAQNV
+595 YASFEAQNV
-604 ELTLDNDPISEY
+604 EAVLDNDPIAQY
-616 RLERY
+616 RVERY
-621 GFGLNVGRQIGN
+621 GFGLNFGRQIGN
-633 SGEIRFGVGE
+633 NGEVRFGVGE

-653 DRDLPSVSFSE
+653 DQDLPSENFNE
-664 GFYELKYSF
+664 GFYALKYSY
-673 DSLDNVYFPHTGEDI
+673 DSLDNVYFPHEGKDVSLT
-688 GLAFREFEPGL
+688 LMQFEPGL
-699 GSDQR
+699 GSDTR

-732 LDKSDVVVSSFLL
+732 LDDANVVTSSFLL

-754 REDAISGQNIALMRA
+754 REDAISGQNVSLMRA

-780 LPLDFPLYLGAS
+780 LPLDFPLYAGAS
-792 VERGRAWNNDNQFD
+792 LERGRAWNNDNEFD
-806 SGYINAASVFLGF
+806 SGYINAASVFIGF

-827 FSYGFNDDNQQAVY
+827 FSYGLNDANEQAVY